1 MQHFDLIIVGGG
13 IGGLYAAY
21 TFIQKYP
28 TARVLVLEKNN
39 RFGGRI
45 YTDTFCG
52 TEILLGA
59 GILRKDKDI
68 YWLKLLQEL
77 NIQYQEFPVQI
88 NYAQNI
94 HRLNNQFIFN
104 LLRERYNLHKH
115 VTFKQYALKILGK
128 TRYNQF
134 VDTIGYTDFEE
145 DDAYEVL
152 NRYGLEDTISGWT
165 GIGVK
170 WKLIIDK
177 ILKFLK
183 DKNVATK
190 KNQEI
195 QKIEKQNDKYI
206 LDSKYATSK
215 LILATDINGIQSLVS
230 NPIYA
235 DIKGQSFIRVYAKF
249 DKRSN
254 EIMKQLVPTYTVVK
268 QPLQKIIPISHE
280 KGVYMIA
287 YADNDSAD
295 YLKPYLDI
303 NNKKIFEQIIKEN
316 LNVDVKILKM
326 RGYYWNIGTH
336 YYTPLKHGYKTRE
349 EFIEK
354 IQRPYRNMWIVGE
367 AVSYDHGWTHG
378 ALDSVECIKDEF

>member
-45 YTDTFCG
+45 YTENFCG

-94 HRLNNQFIFN
+94 HPVNNQFIFN
-104 LLRERYNLHKH
+104 FLREKYNLQKH
-115 VTFKQYALKILGK
+115 VTFKKYALKILGK

-134 VDTIGYTDFEE
+134 IDTIGYTDFEE